1 MTSEAASR
9 KLTTILAA
17 DVVGYSQLMAAD
29 EEAAMTTLRAWLEV
43 TEALVAKHNGRIFST
58 AGDAF
63 LAEFG
68 SAVEAVRCAISI
80 QEDLAVRNSQL
91 PEEGQ
96 MWFRIGVNVGDVMI
110 EKGDLFGDGVN
121 VAARLEGLAEKGG
134 ICISGS
140 TFDQV
145 KNKLTIAFDDI
156 GAQKVKNIPDPVPA
170 FRLIPGKVAVK
181 PGSKSASSHILP
193 DFADL
198 SGRTLSLA
206 AVAVVAI
213 LLAGAY
219 FAGLLPIGQVS
230 KNPFDGHWKVSV
242 DSLSGCLSNARRSF
256 PIRVVHGRINMKD
269 LKYPKSGSISANGTF
284 RITST
289 DRQGNHM
296 NTQTGTLAGNSGQG
310 TFVGRRPT
318 CRGVVTLVRWD

>member
-1 MTSEAASR
+1 MTSDASQR

-29 EEAAMTTLRAWLEV
+29 EEATMNILRAYLKV
-43 TEALVAKHNGRIFST
+43 TDALVAKHNGRIFNT

-96 MWFRIGVNVGDVMI
+96 MWFRIGVNVGDVMV
-110 EKGDLFGDGVN
+110 EKDDLFGDGVN

-145 KNKLTIAFDDI
+145 KNKLSIAFDDI
-156 GAQKVKNIPDPVPA
+156 GAQKVKNIPEPIPA
-170 FRLIPGKVAVK
+170 FRIVPGKVAIK
-181 PGSKSASSHILP
+181 PGSKFASSGI
-193 DFADL
+193 L
-198 SGRTLSLA
+198 SGVSGLNNRTLVVAGA
-206 AVAVVAI
+206 AVLA
-213 LLAGAY
+213 LLLGGTY
-219 FAGLLPIGQVS
+219 FVGLLPTGPAS
-230 KNPFDGHWKVSV
+230 TYPFDGHWKVTIN
-242 DSLSGCLSNARRSF
+242 SLSGCLNNNPRYYSMTVKLGKIDE
-256 PIRVVHGRINMKD
+256 PQHP
-269 LKYPKSGSISANGTF
+269 LPKKGSISKDGEF
-284 RITST
+284 SIRVT
-289 DRQGNHM
+289 DRAGNLRA
-296 NTQTGTLAGNSGQG
+296 TQTGTITGEIGKGRAQGRKPSCSGE
-310 TFVGRRPT
+310 VM
-318 CRGVVTLVRWD
+318 LVRLD